1 MTVSLPEILIVDDDA
16 SYRALL
22 EEFLT
27 KKGFQTSAVS
37 GGEDAVAQLSKKKFD
52 VALLD
57 LMMPGMDGYEVMD
70 FINEKDLETNVI
82 VITGHAS
89 TQSAVASLR
98 KGVYDFLD
106 KPFDLEV
113 LSSTIEGA
121 IGKKRSK
128 DEKKQAKE
136 DLITAYNEME
146 AEIREQTAELTR
158 KHKQLN
164 SEIKN
169 RNRVEAAFRESETK
183 YKSLTDNLNVGVYR
197 NTVGAKGRFIEVN
210 PAIVQM
216 FGYDSRDELMSTNV
230 SELYEDPSQR
240 LKFSKGL
247 VKKGFAKNVELR
259 LKRKDATRFTGAV
272 SAVAVKD
279 KQGHVQY
286 YDGIIEDI
294 TERKLA
300 DEALIRNERWYRTL
314 TQIGLSLSAEKD
326 TKKLLERIVI
336 EARALTNAD
345 AGTLY
350 LLNKENQEL
359 RFEIVQNDSM
369 RVKMGGTSG
378 VDIEMP
384 HVPLF
389 INGEPNHVNVSS
401 KVALTGASINVKD
414 VYGTESKQ
422 FPGPRAYDAISGY
435 HTKSMLVMPLKNHEN
450 EIIGVLQLLNAKD
463 RKTGETISFSEDY
476 VDLVAALASQAA
488 VALTNA
494 QLIENLNNLFYAF
507 IRSIATA
514 IDEKSPYTG
523 GHINRVVQLS
533 MMMAEKI
540 NEDET
545 GPFKDFRFTK
555 EEMEELRLAAWMHD
569 VGKVTTPENI
579 VNKASKLETIF
590 DRVNLIETRFALIAS
605 EMVNAHLH
613 AKLKLL
619 QTNQFDLSELGL
631 DDQLLSDDLRV
642 LLQDLEFIK
651 SCNTSSQPMT
661 EERLTRLRD
670 IGKKEYTFQNRKQP
684 YLTEDEIKNLSIR
697 YGNLTDEER
706 MIVENHASMTLKILS
721 QLSFPLALSK
731 VPEYAGGHHEKLDGS
746 GYPLGLK
753 EKELP
758 LQTRILAI
766 VDIFEALTARDRPYR
781 EPMKLSEVTK
791 IIRFMKDDHKI
802 DPDLFDLL
810 IESGVY
816 FEYALKEMD
825 PKQIDIPEPKASDQR

>member
-1 MTVSLPEILIVDDDA
+1 MILPLSEILIVDDDA
-16 SYRALL
+16 NFRVLL
-22 EEFLT
+22 EEFLN
-27 KKGFQTSAVS
+27 KQGFHASAVS
-37 GGEDAVAQLSKKKFD
+37 GGEDAVEELSKKKID

-70 FINEKDLETNVI
+70 FINDQELETNVI
-82 VITGHAS
+82 VMTGHAS

-113 LSSTIEGA
+113 LPAIIQGA

-136 DLITAYNEME
+136 ELIKAYNEIE
-146 AEIREQTAELTR
+146 AEIRDQTVELTR
-158 KHKQLN
+158 KHNQLDL
-164 SEIKN
+164 EIKN
-169 RNRVEAAFRESETK
+169 RNRVEVAFRDSETK

-216 FGYDSRDELMSTNV
+216 FGYDSRDEFIELNV

-240 LKFSKGL
+240 LKFSEGL
-247 VKKGFAKNVELR
+247 AKKGFAKNIELR
-259 LKRKDATRFTGAV
+259 LKRKDATHFVGAV

-279 KQGHVQY
+279 EHGDIQY
-286 YDGIIEDI
+286 YDGVIEDI
-294 TERKLA
+294 TDRKLA
-300 DEALIRNERWYRTL
+300 EEALIRNERWYRTL

-326 TKKLLERIVI
+326 TKKLLEQIVI
-336 EARALTNAD
+336 EARSLTNAD

-350 LLNKENQEL
+350 LLDKENQEL
-359 RFEIVQNDSM
+359 IFEIVQNDSM
-369 RVKMGGTSG
+369 QVKMGGTSG
-378 VDIEMP
+378 VDIELP
-384 HVPLF
+384 NVPLF
-389 INGEPNHVNVSS
+389 IHGEPNHGNVSS
-401 KVALTGASINVKD
+401 KVALTGATINLRD
-414 VYGTESKQ
+414 VYGTESDQ
-422 FPGPRAYDAISGY
+422 FPGPREYDAISGY

-450 EIIGVLQLLNAKD
+450 EIIGALQLLNAKH
-463 RKTGETISFSEDY
+463 RRTGDAVSFSEEY

-488 VALTNA
+488 VALNNA

-533 MMMAEKI
+533 MMLAEKI

-545 GPFKDFRFTK
+545 GPFKGFYFTK
-555 EEMEELRLAAWMHD
+555 EEMEELRLSAWMHD

-579 VNKASKLETIF
+579 INKASKLETIF
-590 DRVNLIETRFALIAS
+590 DRVNLVETRFALIAS
-605 EMVNAHLH
+605 EIVNVHLD

-619 QTNQFDLSELGL
+619 QKEQVDLSKLGL
-631 DDQLLSDDLRV
+631 ADQSLSEDLTV
-642 LLQDLEFIK
+642 LLQELEFIK
-651 SCNTSSQPMT
+651 ECNSTSQPMT
-661 EERLTRLRD
+661 EERLSRLRN
-670 IGKKEYTFQNRKQP
+670 IGKKEYTFQNEKQP

-697 YGNLTDEER
+697 YGNLTDEEI
-706 MIVENHASMTLKILS
+706 MVVENHANMTLKILK
-721 QLSFPLALSK
+721 QLSFPLKLAR
-731 VPEYAGGHHEKLDGS
+731 VPEFAGGHHEKLDGS
-746 GYPLGLK
+746 GYPLGLT

-781 EPMKLSEVTK
+781 KPMKLSEATK
-791 IIRFMKDDHKI
+791 IIRFMKENHKI

-810 IESGVY
+810 IGSGAY

-825 PKQIDIPEPKASDQR
+825 PKQIDMPNPVS

>member
-1 MTVSLPEILIVDDDA
+1 LSQPEILIVDDDA
-16 SYRALL
+16 NIRGLL
-22 EEFLT
+22 EEFLR
-27 KKGFQTSAVS
+27 KQGFSASAVG
-37 GGEDAVAQLSKKKFD
+37 GGEDAVELLSQKEFD

-57 LMMPGMDGYEVMD
+57 LMMPGMDGYDVMD
-70 FINEKDLETNVI
+70 YINARDLETHVI

-89 TQSAVASLR
+89 TQSAVNSLR

-113 LSSTIEGA
+113 LSAAIQGA
-121 IGKKRSK
+121 IGKKRS
-128 DEKKQAKE
+128 DDQKKEAKE
-136 DLITAYNEME
+136 KLIKAYNEME
-146 AEIREQTAELTR
+146 TEIREQTAELTQ
-158 KHKQLN
+158 KHNQLDL
-164 SEIKN
+164 EIKN

-210 PAIVQM
+210 PAIVEM
-216 FGYDSRDELMSTNV
+216 FGYDSREEFFALNV
-230 SELYEDPSQR
+230 SELYEDPSHR
-240 LKFSKGL
+240 LKFSEGL
-247 VKKGFAKNVELR
+247 AKKGFAKNIELR
-259 LKRKDATRFTGAV
+259 LKRKDATRFICAV
-272 SAVAVKD
+272 SAVAVKNE
-279 KQGHVQY
+279 QGEVQY

-350 LLNKENQEL
+350 LLDKESQKL
-359 RFEIVQNDSM
+359 IFEIVQNDSM
-369 RVKMGGTSG
+369 QIKMGGTSG
-378 VDIEMP
+378 VDVELP
-384 HVPLF
+384 RVPLF
-389 INGEPNHVNVSS
+389 INGEPNHTNVSS
-401 KVALTGASINVKD
+401 KVALTGKTINVKD
-414 VYGTESKQ
+414 VYGTEGEQ
-422 FPGPRAYDAISGY
+422 FPGPREYDAISGY
-435 HTKSMLVMPLKNHEN
+435 HTNSMLVMPLKNHEN
-450 EIIGVLQLLNAKD
+450 KPIGVLQLLNAKH
-463 RKTGETISFSEDY
+463 RRSGETISFSEEY

-488 VALTNA
+488 IALTNA

-523 GHINRVVQLS
+523 GHINRVVKLS

-540 NEDET
+540 NQDET
-545 GPFKDFRFTK
+545 GPFRDIHFTE

-579 VNKASKLETIF
+579 INKGSKLETIF
-590 DRVNLIETRFALIAS
+590 DRVNLVETRFALIAS
-605 EMVNAHLH
+605 ETVNAHLN

-619 QTNQFDLSELGL
+619 QKESIEISALRMTDQSLSEKL
-631 DDQLLSDDLRV
+631 QV
-642 LLQDLEFIK
+642 LLQELEFIK
-651 SCNTSSQPMT
+651 SCNNANQPMT
-661 EERLTRLRD
+661 EERLARLES
-670 IGKKEYTFQNRKQP
+670 IGKKEYTFQHAKHP

-697 YGNLTDEER
+697 YGNLSDEER
-706 MIVENHASMTLKILS
+706 RVVENHANMTLKILK
-721 QLSFPLALSK
+721 QLSFPLRLEK
-731 VPEYAGGHHEKLDGS
+731 VPVFAGGHHEKLDGS
-746 GYPLGLK
+746 GYPSGLT

-766 VDIFEALTARDRPYR
+766 VDIFESLTARDRPYR
-781 EPMKLSEVTK
+781 EPMKLSEATK
-791 IIRFMKDDHKI
+791 IIRFMKEDHKI

-810 IESGVY
+810 MESGAY

-825 PKQIDIPEPKASDQR
+825 PKQIDLPNPDS

>member
-1 MTVSLPEILIVDDDA
+1 MLPLSEILIVDDD
-16 SYRALL
+16 SNFRGLL
-22 EEFLT
+22 EEFLN
-27 KKGFQTSAVS
+27 KQGFHTSAV
-37 GGEDAVAQLSKKKFD
+37 GDGEDAVEQLSKRKID

-70 FINEKDLETNVI
+70 FINDQELETNVI
-82 VITGHAS
+82 VMTGHAS
-89 TQSAVASLR
+89 TQSAVTSLR

-113 LSSTIEGA
+113 LSATIQRA

-128 DEKKQAKE
+128 DKKKKAKE
-136 DLITAYNEME
+136 ELVKAYNEME
-146 AEIREQTAELTR
+146 AEIRNQTAELTR
-158 KHKQLN
+158 KHNQLDL
-164 SEIKN
+164 EIKS

-183 YKSLTDNLNVGVYR
+183 SKSLTDNLNVGVYR

-216 FGYDSRDELMSTNV
+216 FGYDSRDEFIALNV
-230 SELYEDPSQR
+230 SDLYVDPSQR
-240 LKFSKGL
+240 SKFSERL
-247 VKKGFAKNVELR
+247 AKKGFAKNIELR
-259 LKRKDATRFTGAV
+259 LKRKDATRFIGAV

-279 KQGHVQY
+279 EYGDVLY

-300 DEALIRNERWYRTL
+300 DETLIRNERWHRTL

-336 EARALTNAD
+336 EARSLTNAD

-350 LLNKENQEL
+350 LLDKENQVL
-359 RFEIVQNDSM
+359 IFEIVQNDSM
-369 RVKMGGTSG
+369 KVKMGGTSG
-378 VDIEMP
+378 VDVELP
-384 HVPLF
+384 SVPLF
-389 INGEPNHVNVSS
+389 INGEPNHANVSS
-401 KVALTGASINVKD
+401 KVALTGETINIRD
-414 VYGTESKQ
+414 IYGTENEQ
-422 FPGPRAYDAISGY
+422 FPGPKEYDAISGY
-435 HTKSMLVMPLKNHEN
+435 HTKSMLVMPLENHEN
-450 EIIGVLQLLNAKD
+450 EVIGVLQLLNAKH
-463 RKTGETISFSEDY
+463 RRTGAVISFSEEY

-494 QLIENLNNLFYAF
+494 QLIDNLNNLFYAF

-533 MMMAEKI
+533 MMLAEKI
-540 NEDET
+540 NADEI
-545 GPFKDFRFTK
+545 GPFKDFHFT
-555 EEMEELRLAAWMHD
+555 EEELEELRLSAWMHD

-605 EMVNAHLH
+605 ERVNAHLD

-619 QTNQFDLSELGL
+619 KKKQVDLSKLGL
-631 DDQLLSDDLRV
+631 ADQSLSEDLKV
-642 LLQDLEFIK
+642 LFQELKFIK
-651 SCNTSSQPMT
+651 DCNSASQPMT
-661 EERLTRLRD
+661 EERLTRLRG
-670 IGKKEYTFQNRKQP
+670 IGKKEYTFQNVKLP

-697 YGNLTDEER
+697 FGNLTDEER
-706 MIVENHASMTLKILS
+706 MIVENHANMTLRILK
-721 QLSFPLALSK
+721 QLSFPLYLER
-731 VPEYAGGHHEKLDGS
+731 VPEFAGGHHEKLDGS
-746 GYPLGLK
+746 GYPLGLT

-781 EPMKLSEVTK
+781 KPMKLSEATK
-791 IIRFMKDDHKI
+791 IIRFMKENHKI

-810 IESGVY
+810 IGSDAY
-816 FEYALKEMD
+816 YEYAMKEMD
-825 PKQIDIPEPKASDQR
+825 PKQIDLPNPVS

>member
-1 MTVSLPEILIVDDDA
+1 M
-16 SYRALL
+16 
-22 EEFLT
+22 
-27 KKGFQTSAVS
+27 
-37 GGEDAVAQLSKKKFD
+37 
-52 VALLD
+52 
-57 LMMPGMDGYEVMD
+57 
-70 FINEKDLETNVI
+70 
-82 VITGHAS
+82 TGHAS
-89 TQSAVASLR
+89 MQSAVTSLR

-113 LSSTIEGA
+113 LSAIIQDA

-128 DEKKQAKE
+128 DEKKKAKE
-136 DLITAYNEME
+136 ELLKAYNEME
-146 AEIREQTAELTR
+146 AEIRDQTAELLQ
-158 KHKQLN
+158 KHSQLDL
-164 SEIKN
+164 EIKN
-169 RNRVEAAFRESETK
+169 RNRVEAAFRESEYK

-197 NTVGAKGRFIEVN
+197 NTVGAEGRFIEVN

-216 FGYDSRDELMSTNV
+216 FGYDSRDEFVALNV
-230 SELYEDPSQR
+230 SDLYEDPSQR
-240 LKFSKGL
+240 LKFSEGL
-247 VKKGFAKNVELR
+247 AKKGFAKNIELH
-259 LKRKDATRFTGAV
+259 LKRKDGTRFIGAV

-279 KQGHVQY
+279 EHGDVQY

-300 DEALIRNERWYRTL
+300 DETLIRNEHWYRTL

-336 EARALTNAD
+336 EARRLTNAD

-350 LLNKENQEL
+350 LLDKETQEL
-359 RFEIVQNDSM
+359 RFEIIQNDSM
-369 RVKMGGTSG
+369 QVNIGGTSG
-378 VDIEMP
+378 VEVEFP
-384 HVPLF
+384 NVPLF
-389 INGEPNHVNVSS
+389 INGEPNYANVSS
-401 KVALTGASINVKD
+401 NVALSGETINVKD
-414 VYGTESKQ
+414 VYGPDGKQ
-422 FPGPRAYDAISGY
+422 FPGPREYDAISGY
-435 HTKSMLVMPLKNHEN
+435 RTHSMLVMPLKNHEN
-450 EIIGVLQLLNAKD
+450 ETIGVLQLLNAKHL
-463 RKTGETISFSEDY
+463 RSGESISFSEEY
-476 VDLVAALASQAA
+476 VDLIAALASQAA

-533 MMMAEKI
+533 MMLAEKI
-540 NEDET
+540 NEDQT
-545 GPFKDFRFTK
+545 GAFKDIHFTK

-590 DRVNLIETRFALIAS
+590 DRVNLVETRFALIAS
-605 EMVNAHLH
+605 EMVNTYLD

-619 QTNQFDLSELGL
+619 QKEQVDMSKLGLADRSLSE
-631 DDQLLSDDLRV
+631 DLKI
-642 LLQDLEFIK
+642 LLQELEFIK
-651 SCNTSSQPMT
+651 TCNSANQPMT
-661 EERLTRLRD
+661 EEQLARLRD
-670 IGKKEYTFQNRKQP
+670 IGKKEYTFQNVKQP

-706 MIVENHASMTLKILS
+706 LVVENHATMTLKILR
-721 QLSFPLALSK
+721 QLSFPIKLEK
-731 VPEYAGGHHEKLDGS
+731 VPEFAGGHHEKLDGS
-746 GYPLGLK
+746 GYPLGLT

-781 EPMKLSEVTK
+781 EPMKLSEATK
-791 IIRFMKDDHKI
+791 IIRFMKENHKI

-810 IESGVY
+810 IGSGAY

-825 PKQIDIPEPKASDQR
+825 PKQIDMPKPK

>member
-1 MTVSLPEILIVDDDA
+1 MLHQPEILIVDDDA
-16 SYRALL
+16 NFRGLL
-22 EEFLT
+22 EEFLR
-27 KKGFQTSAVS
+27 KEGFNASAVG
-37 GGEDAVAQLSKKKFD
+37 GGEDAVELLSKKEFD

-57 LMMPGMDGYEVMD
+57 LMMPGMDGYDVMD
-70 FINEKDLETNVI
+70 FINDQELETNVI

-89 TQSAVASLR
+89 TQSVVSSLR

-113 LSSTIEGA
+113 LSATIKGA
-121 IGKKRSK
+121 IGKKRSH

-136 DLITAYNEME
+136 ELVKAYNEME
-146 AEIREQTAELTR
+146 AEIRNQTAELTR
-158 KHKQLN
+158 KHTQLDL
-164 SEIKN
+164 EIKT

-210 PAIVQM
+210 PAIVNM
-216 FGYDSRDELMSTNV
+216 FGYETRDEFIALNV

-240 LKFSKGL
+240 SKFSAGL
-247 VKKGFAKNVELR
+247 AKKGFAKNIELR
-259 LKRKDATRFTGAV
+259 LKRKDGTRFIGAI

-279 KQGHVQY
+279 AKGDVQY

-294 TERKLA
+294 TERKIA

-336 EARALTNAD
+336 EARSLTNAD

-350 LLNKENQEL
+350 LLDKENQEL
-359 RFEIVQNDSM
+359 IFEIVQNDSM
-369 RVKMGGTSG
+369 QIKMGGTSG
-378 VDIEMP
+378 VDIELP
-384 HVPLF
+384 NVPLF
-389 INGEPNHVNVSS
+389 IDGEPNHANVSS
-401 KVALTGASINVKD
+401 KVALTGETINVKD
-414 VYGTESKQ
+414 VYGPEGERY
-422 FPGPRAYDAISGY
+422 PGPREYDAISGY
-435 HTKSMLVMPLKNHEN
+435 HTHSMLVMPLQNHEN
-450 EIIGVLQLLNAKD
+450 EIIGALQLLNAKH
-463 RKTGETISFSEDY
+463 RRTGEAISFSEEY

-523 GHINRVVQLS
+523 GHINRVVTLS
-533 MMMAEKI
+533 MMLVEKI
-540 NEDET
+540 NADKT
-545 GPFKDFRFTK
+545 GPFKETHFT
-555 EEMEELRLAAWMHD
+555 EQETEELRLSAWMHD

-590 DRVNLIETRFALIAS
+590 DRVNLVETRFALVAS
-605 EMVNAHLH
+605 EAVNAHLNT
-613 AKLKLL
+613 KLKLL
-619 QTNQFDLSELGL
+619 KKGQADLTELKQA
-631 DDQLLSDDLRV
+631 DQSLSDALKV
-642 LLQDLEFIK
+642 LLEELEFIR
-651 SCNTSSQPMT
+651 SCNSASQPMT
-661 EERLTRLRD
+661 DERLARLRD
-670 IGKKEYTFQNRKQP
+670 IGKKEYSFQNTKQP

-697 YGNLTDEER
+697 YGNLTDDER
-706 MIVENHASMTLKILS
+706 MVVENHATMTLKILK
-721 QLSFPLALSK
+721 QLSFPLKLEK
-731 VPEYAGGHHEKLDGS
+731 VPEYAGGHHEKMDGS
-746 GYPLGLK
+746 GYPLGLS

-781 EPMKLSEVTK
+781 EPMKLSEATK
-791 IIRFMKDDHKI
+791 IIGFMKEKNQI

-810 IESGVY
+810 IESGAY
-816 FEYALKEMD
+816 YEYALKEMD
-825 PKQIDIPEPKASDQR
+825 PKQIDLPEPK

>member
-1 MTVSLPEILIVDDDA
+1 MLLPEILIVDDDDNF
-16 SYRALL
+16 RELL
-22 EEFLT
+22 VEFLS
-27 KKGFQTSAVS
+27 KQGFHASAV
-37 GGEDAVAQLSKKKFD
+37 GGGKDAVEQLSKRKFD
-52 VALLD
+52 VTLLD

-70 FINEKDLETNVI
+70 FINDQDLETNVI
-82 VITGHAS
+82 VMTGHAS
-89 TQSAVASLR
+89 TQSAVTSLR

-106 KPFDLEV
+106 KPFDLET
-113 LSSTIEGA
+113 LSAVVQGA

-128 DEKKQAKE
+128 DAKKKAKE
-136 DLITAYNEME
+136 ELVKAYNNME
-146 AEIREQTAELTR
+146 AEIRDQTAELRR
-158 KHKQLN
+158 KHSQLDL
-164 SEIKN
+164 EIQN
-169 RNRVEAAFRESETK
+169 RNRVEAAFRDSESK

-197 NTVGAKGRFIEVN
+197 NTVGAEGRFIEVN

-216 FGYDSRDELMSTNV
+216 FGYDSRDEFMALNV
-230 SELYEDPSQR
+230 SDLYEDPSQR
-240 LKFSKGL
+240 LKFSEGL
-247 VKKGFAKNVELR
+247 AKRGFAKNIELQ
-259 LKRKDATRFTGAV
+259 LKRKDGTRFIGAV

-279 KQGHVQY
+279 EHGDLQY

-294 TERKLA
+294 TERKFA
-300 DEALIRNERWYRTL
+300 DEALIRNEHWYRTL

-336 EARALTNAD
+336 EARTLTNAD

-350 LLNKENQEL
+350 LLDKETQEL
-359 RFEIVQNDSM
+359 TFEIVQNDSM
-369 RVKMGGTSG
+369 QVKIGGTSG
-378 VDIEMP
+378 VDTELP
-384 HVPLF
+384 NVPLF
-389 INGEPNHVNVSS
+389 INGEPNHANVSS
-401 KVALTGASINVKD
+401 AVALTGETINVKD
-414 VYGTESKQ
+414 VYGPEGKR
-422 FPGPRAYDAISGY
+422 FPGPREYDAISGY
-435 HTKSMLVMPLKNHEN
+435 HTNSMLVMPLKNHEN
-450 EIIGVLQLLNAKD
+450 ETIGVLQLLNAKH
-463 RKTGETISFSEDY
+463 RRSGEFISFSEEY

-533 MMMAEKI
+533 MMLAEKI
-540 NEDET
+540 NQDKS
-545 GPFKDFRFTK
+545 GAFKDIHFTR
-555 EEMEELRLAAWMHD
+555 EALEELRLAAWMHD

-590 DRVNLIETRFALIAS
+590 DRVNLVETRFALVAS
-605 EMVNAHLH
+605 EMVNTHLD

-619 QTNQFDLSELGL
+619 QKEQADLTKLKLADKLLSENLKT
-631 DDQLLSDDLRV
+631 

-651 SCNTSSQPMT
+651 VCNNSGQPMT
-661 EERLTRLRD
+661 EESLARLRD
-670 IGKKEYTFQNRKQP
+670 IGKKEYTFQNTKQP

-706 MIVENHASMTLKILS
+706 MVVENHANMTLKILK
-721 QLSFPLALSK
+721 QLSFPMKLEK
-731 VPEYAGGHHEKLDGS
+731 VPEFAGGHHEKLDGS
-746 GYPLGLK
+746 GYPLGLT

-781 EPMKLSEVTK
+781 EPMKLSEATK
-791 IIRFMKDDHKI
+791 IIRFMKENHKI

-825 PKQIDIPEPKASDQR
+825 PKQIDMPNPVS

>member
-1 MTVSLPEILIVDDDA
+1 MLPLSEILIVDDDA
-16 SYRALL
+16 AFRGLL
-22 EEFLT
+22 EEFLN
-27 KKGFQTSAVS
+27 KQGFRASAVS
-37 GGEDAVAQLSKKKFD
+37 GGEAAVKQLSKRKVD

-70 FINEKDLETNVI
+70 FINDQELETNVI
-82 VITGHAS
+82 VMTGHAT
-89 TQSAVASLR
+89 TQSAVTSLR

-113 LSSTIEGA
+113 LSTTIQGA

-128 DEKKQAKE
+128 DDKIRAKE
-136 DLITAYNEME
+136 ELVKAYNEME
-146 AEIREQTAELTR
+146 AEIRNQTAEITR
-158 KHKQLN
+158 KHDQLDL
-164 SEIKN
+164 EIKN
-169 RNRVEAAFRESETK
+169 RNRVEAAFRDSEVK

-216 FGYDSRDELMSTNV
+216 FGYDSRDEFIALNV
-230 SELYEDPSQR
+230 SDLYVDPSQR
-240 LKFSKGL
+240 SKFSEGL
-247 VKKGFAKNVELR
+247 AKNGFTKNIELR
-259 LKRKDATRFTGAV
+259 LKRKDATRFVGAV
-272 SAVAVKD
+272 SAVAVRD
-279 KQGHVQY
+279 DHGDVQY

-300 DEALIRNERWYRTL
+300 DERLIRNERWYRTL

-336 EARALTNAD
+336 EARSLTNAD

-350 LLNKENQEL
+350 LLDKENQEL
-359 RFEIVQNDSM
+359 IFEIVQNDSM
-369 RVKMGGTSG
+369 KVKMGGTSG
-378 VDIEMP
+378 VDIELP
-384 HVPLF
+384 NVLLF
-389 INGEPNHVNVSS
+389 INGEPNHGNVSS
-401 KVALTGASINVKD
+401 KVALTGETINVRD
-414 VYGTESKQ
+414 VYGTESEQ
-422 FPGPRAYDAISGY
+422 FPGPKEYDAISGY

-450 EIIGVLQLLNAKD
+450 ETIGVLQLLNAKHRVSGD
-463 RKTGETISFSEDY
+463 AISFSEEY

-533 MMMAEKI
+533 MMLAEKI
-540 NEDET
+540 NEDQK
-545 GPFKDFRFTK
+545 GPFKGFHFTK
-555 EEMEELRLAAWMHD
+555 EEMEELRLSAWMHD

-605 EMVNAHLH
+605 EMVNTHLD

-619 QTNQFDLSELGL
+619 QKKQVDLSKLGQ
-631 DDQLLSDDLRV
+631 DDQSLAEDLKV
-642 LLQDLEFIK
+642 LLQELEFIK
-651 SCNTSSQPMT
+651 DCNNTGKPMS
-661 EERLTRLRD
+661 EEWLTRLRD
-670 IGKKEYTFQNRKQP
+670 IGKKEYTFQNSKQL

-706 MIVENHASMTLKILS
+706 MVVENHANMTIKILK
-721 QLSFPLALSK
+721 QLSFPLKLEK
-731 VPEYAGGHHEKLDGS
+731 VPEFAGGHHEKLDGS
-746 GYPLGLK
+746 GYPLGLT

-781 EPMKLSEVTK
+781 EPMKLSEVIK
-791 IIRFMKDDHKI
+791 IIRFMKENHKI

-810 IESGVY
+810 IGGGVY
-816 FEYALKEMD
+816 YEYALEEMD
-825 PKQIDIPEPKASDQR
+825 PRQIDLPSPK

>member
-1 MTVSLPEILIVDDDA
+1 LQQPEILIVDDDA
-16 SYRALL
+16 NFRGLL
-22 EEFLT
+22 EEFLN
-27 KKGFQTSAVS
+27 KQGFHASAVS
-37 GGEDAVAQLSKKKFD
+37 GGEDAIDLLSKNKFD

-57 LMMPGMDGYEVMD
+57 LMMPGMDGYDVMD
-70 FINEKDLETNVI
+70 FINDRELETNVI

-98 KGVYDFLD
+98 KGVFDFLD
-106 KPFDLEV
+106 KPFDLEI
-113 LSSTIEGA
+113 LSTTIQDA

-128 DEKKQAKE
+128 DEKKQAKIE
-136 DLITAYNEME
+136 LVKAYNEME
-146 AEIREQTAELTR
+146 AEIRDQTAELTR
-158 KHKQLN
+158 KHSQLN
-164 SEIKN
+164 LEIEN

-183 YKSLTDNLNVGVYR
+183 YKSLTENLNVGVYR
-197 NTVGAKGRFIEVN
+197 NTMGTKGRFIEAN

-216 FGYDSRDELMSTNV
+216 FGYDSRDEFLALNV

-240 LKFSKGL
+240 SKFSEGL
-247 VKKGFAKNVELR
+247 AKKGFAKNIELR
-259 LKRKDATRFTGAV
+259 LKRKDATRFIGSV

-279 KQGHVQY
+279 KHGDVQY

-300 DEALIRNERWYRTL
+300 DETLIRNERWYRTL

-350 LLNKENQEL
+350 LLDKENQEL
-359 RFEIVQNDSM
+359 LFEIVQNDSM
-369 RVKMGGTSG
+369 QIKMGGTSG
-378 VDIEMP
+378 VDISFP
-384 HVPLF
+384 KVPLF
-389 INGEPNHVNVSS
+389 IKGEPNHGNVSS
-401 KVALTGASINVKD
+401 KAALTGETINVRD
-414 VYGTESKQ
+414 VYGTEGEQ
-422 FPGPRAYDAISGY
+422 FPGPREYDARSGY

-450 EIIGVLQLLNAKD
+450 ETIGVLQLLNAKH
-463 RKTGETISFSEDY
+463 RRTGEVISFSEEY

-523 GHINRVVQLS
+523 GHINRVVKLS
-533 MMMAEKI
+533 MMLAEKI
-540 NEDET
+540 NADET
-545 GPFKDFRFTK
+545 GAFKDTHFTR
-555 EEMEELRLAAWMHD
+555 EEMEELRLSAWMHD

-590 DRVNLIETRFALIAS
+590 DRVNLVETRFALIAS
-605 EMVNAHLH
+605 ATVNAHLN

-619 QTNQFDLSELGL
+619 QKRQVDMSELGRN
-631 DDQLLSDDLRV
+631 DQSLSDDLQ
-642 LLQDLEFIK
+642 LLHQELEFIK
-651 SCNTSSQPMT
+651 SCNGASQPMT

-670 IGKKEYTFQNRKQP
+670 IGKKEYIFQNTKQP
-684 YLTEDEIKNLSIR
+684 YLTGDEIKNLSIR

-706 MIVENHASMTLKILS
+706 MVVENHANMTLKILK
-721 QLSFPLALSK
+721 QLSFPLNLER
-731 VPEYAGGHHEKLDGS
+731 VPEFAGGHHEKLDGS
-746 GYPLGLK
+746 GYPLGLM

-781 EPMKLSEVTK
+781 EPMKLSEATK
-791 IIRFMKDDHKI
+791 IIRFMKENHKI
-802 DPDLFDLL
+802 DSDLFDLL
-810 IESGVY
+810 IGSGAY
-816 FEYALKEMD
+816 LEYALKEMD
-825 PKQIDIPEPKASDQR
+825 PKQIDLPNPK